1 MLNQRLCFGYDFI
14 LVLIHHITE
23 GIADT
28 FYFIA
33 IVFFQDDGECLNP
46 MCDGNQEM
54 RTSEEDHD
62 DNLDLRFE
70 EYI

>member
-14 LVLIHHITE
+14 LVLIHHTTE

-28 FYFIA
+28 LYCTT
-33 IVFFQDDGECLNP
+33 IVFFQDDYECLNP

-54 RTSEEDHD
+54 RTSEEDLD

>member
-1 MLNQRLCFGYDFI
+1 MRC
-14 LVLIHHITE
+14 T
-23 GIADT
+23 T
-28 FYFIA
+28 
-33 IVFFQDDGECLNP
+33 IVFFQDDDERLNP

-54 RTSEEDHD
+54 RTSEEDLD